1 MTFGEHWY
9 WGVITLGLVLIP
21 GLYRTATLAMEMKWR
36 DESWVHVGNEH
47 VAVVREAIGHNVGL
61 TYNTSCS

>member
-21 GLYRTATLAMEMKWR
+21 GLYRTARLALEMKWR
-36 DESWVHVGNEH
+36 NESWVHAGKNLMLL
-47 VAVVREAIGHNVGL
+47 AVFPFIWPIFSIL
-61 TYNTSCS
+61 L